1 MCKRRHNVLCDAGV
15 GMMFEMFERENMAY
29 IQVFPCNA
37 NANGFHWHNKCI
49 EETKKKSKGQDS
61 TGFSWVKQ
69 TQ

>member
-1 MCKRRHNVLCDAGV
+1 MCKGRHNVLRDAGV
-15 GMMFEMFERENMAY
+15 GMMFEMSERENMAY

-37 NANGFHWHNKCI
+37 NANGFHWHNKFI
-49 EETKKKSKGQDS
+49 KGTKKSKGQDS